1 MGASRALA
9 LEQLLAG
16 QGFVRKPGGLL
27 SGAGARLARACELPA
42 RRSSRGSDSL
52 IDLLTRSPGEGGG
65 LVELAAR
72 RSSGRF
78 AIALAALA
86 AATSAGEA
94 AALVDLGDHLDPQ
107 GAEEAGVDLARLL
120 WVRPRRAK
128 EAVAAAEM
136 LLCAGFPL
144 VVADFGLSPRG
155 ARYLPDAA
163 WVRLARAAEAR
174 GSALLLATPWRLAGV
189 AAQSA
194 VSASSSRPRWQGSG
208 RAPLLL
214 AGLSARLTL
223 ERDARARSGLAE
235 PLTLRAPEALVP
247 LSPLPLCDPRDPRK
261 AVETRVKAH
270 DPGDTLA
277 LHHGQVQRVPGGQ
290 ARVAEHDALGALDV
304 GELHSEDLV
313 DDSQERVEGGLDSV
327 PPVDGDVAVEDLLE
341 HLDVRDEALC
351 VREELLQ
358 RQQCVPFM
366 GVLRPHQIHR
376 DIRVQEDHRDG
387 ASR

>member
-1 MGASRALA
+1 MGTSQALA

-42 RRSSRGSDSL
+42 RRSSHGSDSL
-52 IDLLTRSPGEGGG
+52 IDLLTLRSLGEGGG

-136 LLCAGFPL
+136 LLSAGFPL

-163 WVRLARAAEAR
+163 WVRLARAAKAR

-189 AAQSA
+189 AAQVA
-194 VSASSSRPRWQGSG
+194 VAAVHTRAVWQGSG
-208 RAPLLL
+208 RVPRLL

-223 ERDARARSGLAE
+223 ERDARAGSGLAE
-235 PLTLRAPEALVP
+235 PLTLRAPEA
-247 LSPLPLCDPRDPRK
+247 
-261 AVETRVKAH
+261 H
-270 DPGDTLA
+270 N
-277 LHHGQVQRVPGGQ
+277 
-290 ARVAEHDALGALDV
+290 
-304 GELHSEDLV
+304 
-313 DDSQERVEGGLDSV
+313 
-327 PPVDGDVAVEDLLE
+327 
-341 HLDVRDEALC
+341 
-351 VREELLQ
+351 
-358 RQQCVPFM
+358 FF
-366 GVLRPHQIHR
+366 
-376 DIRVQEDHRDG
+376 
-387 ASR
+387 